1 MKLRIAAAVLLCL
14 NGLLCLTGQ
23 AAAAPVPARRIM
35 SLKLCTDE
43 LLMDLVPVQ
52 RIASIS
58 YLSREPAALR
68 IWPQA
73 ARIPVN
79 HNSIEEV
86 LVTRPDAILIDEF
99 QSPAMRALL
108 AKSGARLIEVP
119 EAENFDQIRQV
130 TRQVGRVLGVSAKAE
145 TLIAQMD
152 ATLAQLAA
160 DKPAQ
165 PIRIAGWGGGGYV
178 PGRMTLF
185 NALVEAAGGENIAG
199 AYGGYYD
206 VEALIAARPQVLAF
220 GDDYYGLPSL
230 RRDQD
235 DHPALAKFIGRRV
248 IYPSAPFACGLPRSA
263 GAARDFRAAL
273 QRAMR

>member
-14 NGLLCLTGQ
+14 MGQ
-23 AAAAPVPARRIM
+23 AAAAPLAADAARHIKRIM

-73 ARIPVN
+73 AQIPVN

-86 LVTRPDAILIDEF
+86 LATRPDAILIDEF

-119 EAENFDQIRQV
+119 EAQNFSQIREV
-130 TRQVGRVLGVSAKAE
+130 TRKV
-145 TLIAQMD
+145 
-152 ATLAQLAA
+152 
-160 DKPAQ
+160 
-165 PIRIAGWGGGGYV
+165 
-178 PGRMTLF
+178 
-185 NALVEAAGGENIAG
+185 
-199 AYGGYYD
+199 
-206 VEALIAARPQVLAF
+206 
-220 GDDYYGLPSL
+220 
-230 RRDQD
+230 
-235 DHPALAKFIGRRV
+235 
-248 IYPSAPFACGLPRSA
+248 
-263 GAARDFRAAL
+263 
-273 QRAMR
+273 